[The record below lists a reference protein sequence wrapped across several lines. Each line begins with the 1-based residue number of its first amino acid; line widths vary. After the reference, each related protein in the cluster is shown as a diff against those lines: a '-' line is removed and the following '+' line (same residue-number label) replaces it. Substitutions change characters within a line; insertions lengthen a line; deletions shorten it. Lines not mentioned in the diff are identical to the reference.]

1 MPFALVPEGFKL
13 EKLSKQQQEALDNF
27 NNKEILK
34 TLAGSGSAG
43 IAVLTVGVIVV
54 YALYK
59 GVKFPSLDIV
69 QSFATG
75 FPQLSAL
82 LGIKREL
89 SDEQADTLR
98 KILEDPGTTFPWL
111 VSLTKDNDFDFKKFG
126 V

>member
-13 EKLSKQQQEALDNF
+13 EKLNKQQQEALDNF
-27 NNKEILK
+27 NNKEIIK
-34 TLAGSGSAG
+34 TLAGSGSSG
-43 IAVLTVGVIVV
+43 IAVLTIGAIVAF
-54 YALYK
+54 ALYK

-75 FPQLSAL
+75 FPQLSAV

-89 SDEQADTLR
+89 SDEQAETLR
-98 KILEDPGTTFPWL
+98 KILEDPSTTFPWL
-111 VSLTKDNDFDFKKFG
+111 VNLTKDNDFDFKKFG